1 MGKAALQDPHGGI
14 WYFAYGSNLRL
25 SVLENRGIK
34 ALDIKAVIVPSHYLT
49 FDIFGIP
56 YAEPSFASVAPF
68 APEKK
73 TTLRLG
79 DSPASRD
86 VPPVQGLAY
95 LLNPRDYRQLVIS
108 EGGGV
113 AYDEVEVHASILDK
127 DGKPDPGATLIA
139 RTLQAK
145 YPWRP
150 NGAPS
155 ARYLGLISTGC
166 KQNEPLT
173 AYSDYI
179 DSLPAYE
186 PPTSLHAK
194 VGGLLFLMFWRP
206 PLRLL
211 IRLIRVNTDQD
222 GHCPQ
227 WLGWIILTL
236 YGLMWSYHDN
246 IHSKI
251 WGRGDGRKLHFEETP
266 AKEAPARH

>member
-155 ARYLGLISTGC
+155 ARYLVSGPGTESCSAILIGNRASSRRGA
-166 KQNEPLT
+166 NRMSRSRHT
-173 AYSDYI
+173 ATI
-179 DSLPAYE
+179 
-186 PPTSLHAK
+186 
-194 VGGLLFLMFWRP
+194 
-206 PLRLL
+206 L
-211 IRLIRVNTDQD
+211 IPYRR
-222 GHCPQ
+222 
-227 WLGWIILTL
+227 
-236 YGLMWSYHDN
+236 MS
-246 IHSKI
+246 
-251 WGRGDGRKLHFEETP
+251 R
-266 AKEAPARH
+266 RHPSMPRWEVFFS